1 MKHSVAQTV
10 DQRAP
15 KGIPSKEDYAVQQ
28 ADDMRSRRAYHE
40 SPVIFASVGLFSSCV
55 SRPFHGQ
62 MRFNADLSMTRMG
75 TGGYLRQMMVQKPAR
90 HHHHRTFEQ
99 SQGKVL

>member
-28 ADDMRSRRAYHE
+28 ADGMRSRRAYHE
-40 SPVIFASVGLFSSCV
+40 SPVIFASVC
-55 SRPFHGQ
+55 
-62 MRFNADLSMTRMG
+62 LSVCSHPASLG
-75 TGGYLRQMMVQKPAR
+75 HSTGKCASTQI
-90 HHHHRTFEQ
+90 
-99 SQGKVL
+99 

>member
-28 ADDMRSRRAYHE
+28 ADGMRSRRAYHE
-40 SPVIFASVGLFSSCV
+40 SPLVFASVCLFSILNSHPA
-55 SRPFHGQ
+55 SLGH
-62 MRFNADLSMTRMG
+62 S
-75 TGGYLRQMMVQKPAR
+75 TGKCASTQI
-90 HHHHRTFEQ
+90 
-99 SQGKVL
+99 